1 MPEIPPDQLVLLE
14 LDAAW
19 EAFSDANPDS
29 MNQLKALSES
39 SHLLLELA
47 FKAGYTSGAAMQLL
61 QFRKM
66 HIDNMHPKRGSND
79 E

>member
-1 MPEIPPDQLVLLE
+1 MPEELTPQELTLLE
-14 LDAAW
+14 LEAAW
-19 EAFSDANPDS
+19 EAFCDANPDS
-29 MNQLKALSES
+29 MHKLKALSENE
-39 SHLLLELA
+39 HALLELA

-66 HIDNMHPKRGSND
+66 HIPRGNSD